1 MGNQTWYLKIGQ
13 FFYKTPFKWDRIHR
27 FFQRN
32 EVNIALIFPLF
43 IPLVVRTLALIK
55 ANENVML
62 KLFGLNTVVLPDL
75 SHNVIRVYW
84 VAVFYGIVLVF
95 YKVFCPSVINY
106 FKSFEE
112 WLDSD
117 EAKKSLKKSQE
128 DHGTQPEKEN
138 IHTSNLHHDYNSLL
152 EKARF
157 EKPLVRWVMTILSIP
172 AIYFLYFIVLDQ
184 VRPVFSQTTCEVIIP
199 WSEAVCIFFSQIK
212 W

>member
-1 MGNQTWYLKIGQ
+1 MRSQKWYPRVSQ

-32 EVNIALIFPLF
+32 EVNIALVFPLF
-43 IPLVVRTLALIK
+43 VPLVVRILALIK
-55 ANENVML
+55 SNENVL
-62 KLFGLNTVVLPDL
+62 LNLFGLNTVVLPDL

-95 YKVFCPSVINY
+95 YKVFCPSVISY
-106 FKSFEE
+106 FKDFEE
-112 WLDSD
+112 WTKSD
-117 EAKKSLKKSQE
+117 EAKKSLKKSHE
-128 DHGTQPEKEN
+128 DYGTQPEKEN
-138 IHTSNLHHDYNSLL
+138 IHISNLHHDYNSLL
-152 EKARF
+152 EKAKF
-157 EKPLVRWVMTILSIP
+157 EKTLARWIMTILSIP

-199 WSEAVCIFFSQIK
+199 WSKDVCVFFAQFK